1 MTASTVTTLVGVSAA
16 VSLLACG
23 TATFLQGRGIPQQDF
38 RPRLLWLRAGTYIS
52 ACWLFSVLAGTF
64 EKIVANAPATTE
76 QLRNSSWWLWT
87 LLSVAIILLG
97 YWVIWARWTL
107 HFNRPRSIAAQVL
120 FGVLWGTGS
129 GQLFVA
135 IYDLIA
141 TTNWSTW
148 LVWLVAWCVIGGW
161 QGVFQDVGWDVW
173 VAPEHDTPWSIKRK
187 VPASHIPNVTITLT
201 YLALYENRLI
211 FIGLQSL
218 ALVAA
223 SIYMRFPKW
232 NETEPILAPAT
243 EPAYLGLTRAT
254 GFITDDPDPYRT
266 QRESDRR
273 RRSKTK

>member
-1 MTASTVTTLVGVSAA
+1 MTASTVTPSLGCGSSSLWRGDRPFCRERHPPAGLSAA
-16 VSLLACG
+16 TSVAQGRDLHQCLLAVLSPCWNVRKDRGQRAGNDG
-23 TATFLQGRGIPQQDF
+23 TVAKLQLVAVDVAVRSDHP
-38 RPRLLWLRAGTYIS
+38 PRLLGDLGTLDPS
-52 ACWLFSVLAGTF
+52 LQ
-64 EKIVANAPATTE
+64 PTT
-76 QLRNSSWWLWT
+76 QHR
-87 LLSVAIILLG
+87 
-97 YWVIWARWTL
+97 
-107 HFNRPRSIAAQVL
+107 
-120 FGVLWGTGS
+120 GS
-129 GQLFVA
+129 GSLWSAVGNWVGA
-135 IYDLIA
+135 TLRRIYDLIA

-273 RRSKTK
+273 RSKTK